1 MTNETA
7 SLIHSIVDI
16 AKDYEGIDFNINHV
30 KKWLNQFPIEQ
41 HELILKELNSVLS
54 KTYLS
59 KEEVTGFL
67 SNLIMNN
74 KIFPDFIENYCFIN
88 PQEQGGSQEDLLEIL
103 DEVMQRKY
111 GLSLEECG
119 QSNVTS
125 YIYIDDAIYSGNRV
139 IRDIQNW
146 AEEVEDVKSVE
157 RIDIIVVALHNR
169 NYEYVRNKIQQALPN
184 TKVFIWHALEFSD
197 NLRESYNHFESF
209 WPSEELDYN
218 ESTNEYI
225 ESVIATRTEAQ
236 NNKIP
241 ILRNTGKP
249 RNENYFTNL
258 SNRKFIE
265 KIFFEKGVE
274 IVSYA
279 TTPNPNM
286 RPMGYDNSK
295 TLGFG
300 SYFVTYR
307 NIANNCPVVL
317 WWGNPNA
324 LSGINNW
331 YPLFP
336 RTTN

>member
-1 MTNETA
+1 MTNETV
-7 SLIHSIVDI
+7 SLINSIIEI
-16 AKDYEGIDFNINHV
+16 AKDYEGVEFNNRHV
-30 KKWLNQFPIEQ
+30 KKWLNQFPLEQ

-54 KTYLS
+54 NSYLTR
-59 KEEVTGFL
+59 EGVIGFF
-67 SNLIMNN
+67 NN
-74 KIFPDFIENYCFIN
+74 IIISDKIFPDSIENYCFIN

-103 DEVMQRKY
+103 NEVVQEKY
-111 GLSLEECG
+111 GISLEECG

-139 IRDIQNW
+139 IRDIQKW
-146 AEEVEDVKSVE
+146 AEEIDDVNAVE

-169 NYEYVRNKIQQALPN
+169 NLNYVRNNIQQALPN
-184 TKVFIWHALEFSD
+184 TKVTIWRALEFSD
-197 NLRESYNHFESF
+197 NLRESSNRFESF

-218 ESTNEYI
+218 ELTNEYI

-236 NNKIP
+236 NNRIP
-241 ILRNTGKP
+241 ILRSTGKP

-258 SNRKFIE
+258 SNRKHVE

-279 TTPNPNM
+279 ANPNPNM
-286 RPMGYDNSK
+286 RPMGYDNSR

-300 SYFVTYR
+300 SYLVTYR